1 MKENILVCVSNPSN
15 VEKLVQRG
23 KIIADAFGG
32 DCYVLYVCSVEKDEL
47 DLNHIR
53 TKQLF
58 QTIAAKYQATML
70 VESAKGKKVSSIV
83 ADVSNRKGITQ
94 IILGQP
100 VQSKFEMMMKNSLI
114 NEIFQIVEGIDIHVV
129 EVGREAVVQ
138 GVDYDRGIKAQLV
151 KKSADYELVFDS
163 SFPDALNGVFYKEA
177 STDFLNGFFVI
188 TKNEKHTVLKVKDGM
203 VESDAIDLE

>member
-32 DCYVLYVCSVEKDEL
+32 ECYVLYVCSIEKDEL

-58 QTIAAKYQATML
+58 QTIAGKYQATML
-70 VESAKGKKVSSIV
+70 VESATGKKVSSIV
-83 ADVSNRKGITQ
+83 ADVSNKKGITQ

-151 KKSADYELVFDS
+151 KKPSDYELVFDS
-163 SFPDALNGVFYKEA
+163 SFPNALNGVFYKEA

-188 TKNEKHTVLKVKDGM
+188 TKNEEHTVLKVKDGM
-203 VESDAIDLE
+203 VESEAIAVE

>member
-1 MKENILVCVSNPSN
+1 MKENILVCVSNPNN

-32 DCYVLYVCSVEKDEL
+32 DCYVLYVCSVENDEL

-53 TKQLF
+53 TQQLF
-58 QTIAAKYQATML
+58 QTIALKYQATML
-70 VESAKGKKVSSIV
+70 VESTGGKKVSSIV
-83 ADVSNRKGITQ
+83 ADVSNNKNITQ

-100 VQSKFEMMMKNSLI
+100 VQSKFEMMLKSSLI

-138 GVDYDRGIKAQLV
+138 GVEYDRGIKAQLV
-151 KKSADYELVFDS
+151 KKSNDYELVFDS
-163 SFPDALNGVFYKEA
+163 NLPDARNGVFYKES

-188 TKNEKHTVLKVKDGM
+188 TKNEEHTVLKVKDGV
-203 VESDAIDLE
+203 VESDSIGLE